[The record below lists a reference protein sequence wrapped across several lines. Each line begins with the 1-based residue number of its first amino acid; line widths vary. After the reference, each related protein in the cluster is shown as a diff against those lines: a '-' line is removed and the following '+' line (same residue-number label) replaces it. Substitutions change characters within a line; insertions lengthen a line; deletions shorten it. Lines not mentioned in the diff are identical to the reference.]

1 MVEGGFLGVPRAIGT
16 APHKVTFLGVYART
30 SQGIILE
37 ASILV
42 RSIPSGALPKELL
55 WTIVNLV
62 YRF

>member
-1 MVEGGFLGVPRAIGT
+1 MVESGFLGVPIVFGI
-16 APHKVTFLGVYART
+16 APHKFTFLGIYART